1 MKYTFQ
7 SYIDSG
13 KYEKRVW
20 WWPTKWYVLPRGGV
34 TMGWKE
40 WEKEDIFFKNNYPV
54 QCFFRETIDTYIRKL
69 MYKLK
74 DIKLDVKG
82 RTINPRKEMRNKVFP
97 HRWNDLTESIVT
109 FHLEALI
116 EFVDREKCF
125 DNIEY
130 NSDNHHREFAKGLK
144 ECYDYAKITRPS
156 LKLKLEEA
164 YKDVPFEGDFLV
176 VYKEVNKIT
185 TDMKEYDTKVC
196 EWVIKNRDY
205 FWV

>member
-1 MKYTFQ
+1 
-7 SYIDSG
+7 
-13 KYEKRVW
+13 
-20 WWPTKWYVLPRGGV
+20 
-34 TMGWKE
+34 
-40 WEKEDIFFKNNYPV
+40 
-54 QCFFRETIDTYIRKL
+54 